1 MIIRLILAVV
11 GSICMVLGFVGLAV
25 PLMPGFIFFAIGTIC
40 LASASPFLARQLA
53 KQPRLGRFL
62 QRIELSRGMALSDR
76 IKIIFWASAEIF
88 VDKNAHRSARIAV
101 LGALAYDRI
110 ATTQRPLAGPAS
122 LNSKVS
128 ESSSILAAAVAT
140 SCTSWRNSN
149 NHHCC

>member
-62 QRIELSRGMALSDR
+62 QRIELSRGMAMSDR

-88 VDKNAHRSARIAV
+88 VDKKRR
-101 LGALAYDRI
+101 
-110 ATTQRPLAGPAS
+110 
-122 LNSKVS
+122 
-128 ESSSILAAAVAT
+128 
-140 SCTSWRNSN
+140 
-149 NHHCC
+149 